1 MQQSEYINS
10 PSPEVKEASDSVSL
24 TKVPPITTQLEVQGR
39 QIGRNISV
47 FLAQLPD
54 YLNGFFQQYKQ
65 QIITVSLILAALIAI
80 RVFLAILAALNDI
93 PLLTPTFELIGIGYT
108 AWFVNRYLLSTS
120 KRQELAQEVQTLK
133 QQIIGSY

>member
-10 PSPEVKEASDSVSL
+10 PSPEVKQASDLASL
-24 TKVPPITTQLEVQGR
+24 TEVPPITTQLEVQGR
-39 QIGRNISV
+39 QISRNISV

-54 YLNGFFQQYKQ
+54 YLSRFFQQYKQ
-65 QIITVSLILAALIAI
+65 QIITVALILAALIAI
-80 RVFLAILAALNDI
+80 RVFLAILDTLNDI

-120 KRQELAQEVQTLK
+120 KRQELTQEVQTLK

>member
-10 PSPEVKEASDSVSL
+10 PSPEVKEASDSASL
-24 TKVPPITTQLEVQGR
+24 TKVPPITTQLEMQGR

-54 YLNGFFQQYKQ
+54 YLSRFFQQYKQ
-65 QIITVSLILAALIAI
+65 QIITVALILAALIAI
-80 RVFLAILAALNDI
+80 RVFLAILDALNDI

-108 AWFVNRYLLSTS
+108 VWFVNRYLLSTS
-120 KRQELAQEVQTLK
+120 RRQNLAQELQTLK